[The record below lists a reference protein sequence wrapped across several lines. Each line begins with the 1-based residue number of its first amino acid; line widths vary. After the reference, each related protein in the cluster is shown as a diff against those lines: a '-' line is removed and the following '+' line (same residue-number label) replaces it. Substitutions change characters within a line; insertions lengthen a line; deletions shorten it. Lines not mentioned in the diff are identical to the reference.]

1 MQDAPSRS
9 VEINHNAQS
18 WLRILIASYFI
29 AVALRLI
36 PGTDFSLLLGLV
48 ADQGTANLLT
58 AISVFTLAYMVMIGC
73 YLRIAALLLGLM
85 TFFAAFVGY
94 VGPQASGHLASGDLA
109 AFWRDIALVAA
120 LMLTYARRRPPAI
133 RPKPPASTAKVTD
146 LATHR
151 ARVSA
156 QRPMD
161 LRAPLGHDEIEN
173 IFLDYAEAR

>member
-1 MQDAPSRS
+1 MQDTPSRS
-9 VEINHNAQS
+9 VEITHNAQS

-36 PGTDFSLLLGLV
+36 PGTDFALLLGLI
-48 ADQGTANLLT
+48 ADRGTANLLA
-58 AISVFTLAYMVMIGC
+58 AISVFSLAYMVMIGC
-73 YLRIAALLLGLM
+73 CLRVAALLLSLM

-94 VGPQASGHLASGDLA
+94 VGPQGSGDLA
-109 AFWRDIALVAA
+109 AFWRDLAMVAA
-120 LMLTYARRRPPAI
+120 LMLTYTRRRRPAS
-133 RPKPPASTAKVTD
+133 RPKPPASVAKVTD

-156 QRPMD
+156 RRPMD
-161 LRAPLGHDEIEN
+161 LRAPLGPDEVEN